1 MMNTMRAQ
9 EIADSPV
16 MAHVTLNGERV
27 YIQHVD
33 GDNET
38 ARVYPLD
45 DPSNEQNVHLSE
57 LEEHS

>member
-1 MMNTMRAQ
+1 MNAMRAQ
-9 EIADSPV
+9 EIANSPV
-16 MAHVTLNGERV
+16 MAIVMLNGERV

-45 DPSNEQNVHLSE
+45 DPSNEQNVHLSD
-57 LEEHS
+57 LVEHE